1 MWISAVKTLAVVGVA
16 LVDAVNILLLESI
29 FSVARVESRTVS
41 MKIATQSLFFLE
53 GEAHAR

>member
-1 MWISAVKTLAVVGVA
+1 MKTLAVVGVA